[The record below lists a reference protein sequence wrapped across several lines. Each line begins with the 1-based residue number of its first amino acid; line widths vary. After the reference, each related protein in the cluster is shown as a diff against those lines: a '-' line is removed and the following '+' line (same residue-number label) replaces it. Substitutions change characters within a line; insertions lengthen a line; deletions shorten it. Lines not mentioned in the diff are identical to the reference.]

1 MKMQTVDHLCDELG
15 QLYEDLP
22 PQLRKAARYVL
33 DNPQDVSISS
43 VRSLADAA
51 DVKPNTFV
59 RLASELGFDGYNEFR
74 EIFRSKVREG
84 EADFPDRVRWLQ
96 SMRQKGDMG
105 TLYANMV
112 HDALANIEQSFAGI
126 SEEAL
131 RAAAEMIWNAREVYI
146 LGVGVN
152 HTNASNFA
160 YLASTGMNQFTAIPR
175 PASTPIDDLARANEN
190 DVLIAITMSPYRNEV
205 VEAVQFARSQN
216 IKIIGLSDSHA
227 SPVIT
232 QSAHGFICSIDTSQF
247 FPSSVAII
255 AVLETILSFVI
266 ASASDEIADRVD
278 AFHQRRH
285 ELGLYREE

>member
-1 MKMQTVDHLCDELG
+1 
-15 QLYEDLP
+15 
-22 PQLRKAARYVL
+22 
-33 DNPQDVSISS
+33 
-43 VRSLADAA
+43 
-51 DVKPNTFV
+51 
-59 RLASELGFDGYNEFR
+59 
-74 EIFRSKVREG
+74 
-84 EADFPDRVRWLQ
+84 
-96 SMRQKGDMG
+96 MRQKGDMG

-126 SEEAL
+126 SEADL
-131 RAAAEMIWNAREVYI
+131 RTAAETIWNAREVYI

-152 HTNASNFA
+152 YTNASNFA
-160 YLASTGMNQFTAIPR
+160 YIASTGMNQISAIPR
-175 PASTPIDDLARANEN
+175 PASTPIDDLARADER
-190 DVLIAITMSPYRNEV
+190 DVLIAITMAPYRNEV
-205 VEAVQFARSQN
+205 VEAVHFAKSQN
-216 IKIIGLSDSHA
+216 IKIVGISDSQA

-232 QSAHGFICSIDTSQF
+232 QSDHSFICSIDTSQF